1 MKRRNFLVSATASTI
16 ASAVEPS
23 FIEAA
28 QTSPQTPHLFAPDD
42 NGKKRPEV
50 AMVIYPGLTL
60 MDLIGPQAA
69 LSGSMN
75 VHLVWKNTDLLYS
88 DTGIGIK
95 PTSTFADCPKD
106 LDALFIGGGPG
117 QLRLCRMPRRSTS

>member
-1 MKRRNFLVSATASTI
+1 MSATASTI

-23 FIEAA
+23 FIAAA
-28 QTSPQTPHLFAPDD
+28 QTSQQTPHLFAPDD
-42 NGKKRPEV
+42 NGKNRPEV